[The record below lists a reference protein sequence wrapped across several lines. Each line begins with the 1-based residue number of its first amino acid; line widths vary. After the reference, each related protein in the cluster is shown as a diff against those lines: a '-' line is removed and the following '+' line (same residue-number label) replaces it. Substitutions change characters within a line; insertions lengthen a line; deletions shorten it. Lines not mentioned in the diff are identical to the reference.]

1 MPNFNILSQRYAT
14 KEMNDIFS
22 EIGKIRFER
31 KFWIAVLKTQ
41 KLLGLDIPDEAII
54 AYEKAK
60 EYIDL
65 ELIKQIELSRR
76 HDVKARIEAFNI
88 ASGDYELIHM
98 GMTSRD
104 LTDNVEQMQIKM
116 ASQLIFG
123 KYVAILKKF
132 IERARLYDSIIFTAR
147 THRQPAQ
154 LTLLGRRFA
163 MWAEE
168 LLNALVDFED
178 FLQKYPLRGIKGPI
192 GTQFDALS
200 LLGDKKKVPV
210 MERKIAEHLGFEKVI
225 DAPGQVY
232 SRSLDYKMASH
243 LSLLSSACENFA
255 KSIRLMSGHGL
266 VTEGFV
272 KGQVGSSA
280 MPHKMNTRSS
290 ERISGFCQLLKM
302 YSDGAS
308 RLSGDQWEEGD
319 VSCSVVR
326 RVIIPDV
333 FYVSDGLT
341 ETTLTVL
348 NEMGIYQNSID
359 REVETYLPF
368 LVTTELLSEATKKG
382 IGREKAHD
390 IIKKYAVEGAKEL
403 RETDIE
409 ETDFIYRLGDDPEFP
424 LDKDELLKILREKR
438 RFIGNAK
445 EQINSIVKKSKK
457 LINKYSTEASY
468 EPKPIL

>member
-1 MPNFNILSQRYAT
+1 MPNINVLSLRYAT

-41 KLLGLDIPDEAII
+41 KLLGLDIPDKAII

-60 EYIDL
+60 ENIDL
-65 ELIKQIELSRR
+65 DLIKQIELERR

-88 ASGDYELIHM
+88 VSGEYELIHM

-104 LTDNVEQMQIKM
+104 LTDNVEQMQIRM

-178 FLQKYPLRGIKGPI
+178 FILKYPLRGIKGPI

-200 LLGDKKKVPV
+200 LLGDKKKVHV
-210 MERKIAEHLGFEKVI
+210 MERKIAEHLGFEKII

-255 KSIRLMSGHGL
+255 KSIRLMSGHRL

-272 KGQVGSSA
+272 KGQVGSSS

-308 RLSGDQWEEGD
+308 RISGDQWEEGD

-326 RVIIPDV
+326 RVIIPDM

-359 REVETYLPF
+359 KEVDTYLPF
-368 LVTTELLSEATKKG
+368 LVTTKLLSEATKRG
-382 IGREKAHD
+382 IGREKAHG
-390 IIKKYAVEGAKEL
+390 IIKKYAVEGAKTL
-403 RETDIE
+403 RETDVE
-409 ETDFIYRLGDDPEFP
+409 ETDFIHRLGDDPEFP
-424 LDKDELLKILREKR
+424 LDKDEILKILEEKT

-445 EQINSIVKKSKK
+445 EQIDRIVKKSQK
-457 LINKYSTEASY
+457 LIKKYSTEASY
-468 EPKPIL
+468 EPKRIL